1 MRQSN
6 EHPDGGPHF
15 QTFAEVLRWRAQRQ
29 PERPIFTFLSDGQA
43 TEGTLNYGELD
54 RRARTIAAALQTL
67 GLRGER
73 ALLLYPPGLE
83 YVAAFFGALY
93 AGVAAVPAYPLRS
106 ERMLPRLLSIV
117 ADSRP
122 AVALTTEPLLA
133 AMRPLLQDSSEG
145 LRWLSTTDLDAARA
159 DSWEDPGV
167 GGETLAFL
175 QYTSG
180 STALPKGVMLS
191 HRNLINNSAL
201 ISRAYEIEPE
211 SRGVSWLPPYHDMGL
226 IGQILMPMY
235 AGAWMAL
242 MPPGA
247 FLQRPFR
254 WLQAVSTYRATHSGA
269 PNFAYDLCV
278 RKVTEEQRDT
288 LDLSHWRVAFNGAEP
303 IRADTLDSFA
313 ETFAPCGFRRRA
325 FYPCYGLAEA
335 TLMVSCL
342 PPGTLPVVTTVEAA
356 TPERDVAVGVE
367 GGASARRTLV
377 SSGRTLPGQ
386 EIAIVNQELGTRCAP
401 GEVGEIWVAGPSV
414 AEGYWEKPDET
425 AATFQ
430 AFIAD
435 TGEGPYLRTRD
446 LGFLLDGELFVTGR
460 LKDLIIIL
468 GRNLYPQDIEM
479 TVERSHAS
487 LRAGCGA
494 AFSFTADGE
503 DRLAVVQE
511 VEFRQ
516 TPDASE
522 VCKAIR
528 RSVAE
533 EHAVQVD
540 EVILIN
546 PGSIAKT
553 SSGKIQRHACKAAF
567 LAGTLDVYEQPNV
580 SAARPRPKGVA
591 RRRVHPSEGR
601 VAANPTTAA
610 E

>member
-1 MRQSN
+1 MR
-6 EHPDGGPHF
+6 HPTEPLDSAPHF
-15 QTFAEVLRWRAQRQ
+15 QTFVEVLRWRALRQ
-29 PERPIFTFLSDGQA
+29 PERPIFTFLSDGKE
-43 TEGTLNYGELD
+43 TEGSFDYAELD
-54 RRARTIAAALQTL
+54 GRARAIAAALQAA

-93 AGVAAVPAYPLRS
+93 AGVVAVPAYPLRS
-106 ERMLPRLLSIV
+106 VRMLPRLLAIV
-117 ADSRP
+117 ADARP

-133 AMRPLLQDSSEG
+133 AMRPLLQDSAEG
-145 LRWLSTTDLDAARA
+145 LRWLSTTDLDAGLA
-159 DSWEDPGV
+159 DSWEDPRV

-191 HRNLINNSAL
+191 HGNLLHNSAL
-201 ISRAYEIEPE
+201 ISRAYEIDPE

-254 WLQAVSTYRATHSGA
+254 WLEAVSNYRATHSGA

-278 RKVTEEQRDT
+278 RKVTEEQRET

-303 IRADTLDSFA
+303 ITAATLDSFA

-356 TPERDVAVGVE
+356 TLEQNVAVSANGD
-367 GGASARRTLV
+367 GGARRTLV
-377 SSGRTLPGQ
+377 SSGQTLPGQ
-386 EIAIVNQELGTRCAP
+386 QIAIVNPELGTRCAP

-414 AEGYWEKPDET
+414 AEGYWDKPEET
-425 AATFQ
+425 AATFR
-430 AFIAD
+430 AFITD
-435 TGEGPYLRTRD
+435 TGEGPFLRTRD
-446 LGFLLDGELFVTGR
+446 LGFLRDGELFVTGR

-468 GRNLYPQDIEM
+468 GRNLYPQDIEL
-479 TVERSHAS
+479 TVERSHAA

-494 AFSFTADGE
+494 AFSVTVDDE

-516 TPDASE
+516 KPDAAE

-533 EHAVQVD
+533 EHGVQLDKV
-540 EVILIN
+540 VLIK

-553 SSGKIQRHACKAAF
+553 SSGKIQRHACKAAY
-567 LAGTLDVYEQPNV
+567 LAGTLDVYEPPTNG
-580 SAARPRPKGVA
+580 SAARPRAGG
-591 RRRVHPSEGR
+591 GR
-601 VAANPTTAA
+601 
-610 E
+610 